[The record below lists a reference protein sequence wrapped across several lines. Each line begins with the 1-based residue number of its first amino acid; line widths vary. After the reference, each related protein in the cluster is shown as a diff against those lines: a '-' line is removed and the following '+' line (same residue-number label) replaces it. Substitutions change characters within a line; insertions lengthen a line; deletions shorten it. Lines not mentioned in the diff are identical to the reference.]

1 MTKQLIIVVHGVGVK
16 EAGVSAD
23 LLATALDDTPEYNA
37 DLTRSRASEPRFRPH
52 SSDDFHLREKIEY
65 NAGGKRQVFPA
76 RIRRYRRINESS
88 KRPPDER
95 VVADFY
101 WGDISNIASGL
112 PGLLLGLW
120 KTILGLSHIIRE
132 NAFSVFPAREGHD
145 WVMRRLAGFA
155 ALTIH
160 GPIAA
165 INIVLL
171 IGVFLNLG
179 LGKLISEN
187 PPHAVWATGLVSAA
201 LGIYLSKT
209 SPVFLTRFLGGWLT
223 IIALIFLVLSW
234 TLPER
239 GIGLGIVGGFTDDTI
254 VSQACGFAKE
264 KGICA
269 DQSKGIFLQ
278 GMRLIAIMS
287 YLFVVT
293 IGTAIVL
300 SVAELLRYVKHPTKM
315 PHSIVSATIALMLL
329 LWIIVIG
336 AIWAVLTNT
345 IPSLIPNEI
354 PLQGILGAIVYCIA
368 GFVALAVGALIAFI
382 RTKIWAA
389 KFNPDDYIDKSNR
402 SAAEKLADTNRMI
415 TSSFILWPLRA
426 FLVALALFVA
436 FTTTKLYQLP
446 LFEEQ
451 LAGPLIGTKEDTFA
465 GALLLLAT
473 IGGLAV
479 AAGQAPLRAGLGIAI
494 DVITWLNDHS
504 WNSAERGQ
512 TGHKTVFESILPMI
526 FYGNLENQNQG
537 YWRRDRIKQRFD
549 VLATQLIRDE
559 RPDRL
564 VIISHSQGTVVAID
578 VLNSEGLRYLEMMPE
593 GGAISLATMGSP
605 YTHVHNHYFTRAF
618 ADIDEMANIAPVN
631 RGGILS
637 DWLNIFRIDDF
648 VGTHIDP
655 TGTWPREKAVPA
667 NGHTYYWVDEKVFP
681 LLKEFTKLPEVT
693 PS

>member
-23 LLATALDDTPEYNA
+23 LLATALDDTPEQNKNLKRTEVNA
-37 DLTRSRASEPRFRPH
+37 SRLRPH
-52 SSDDFHLREKIEY
+52 SSDDFHLREMSEY
-65 NAGGKRQVFPA
+65 NHDGKRQVFPA
-76 RIRRYRRINESS
+76 RIRRYRQVKNQSTEILH
-88 KRPPDER
+88 ER

-132 NAFSVFPAREGHD
+132 NAFSVFPAKGGYD

-179 LGKLISEN
+179 IGKILFEN
-187 PPHAVWATGLVSAA
+187 PPHAIWATGLVSAA
-201 LGIYLSKT
+201 LGIYLSKK

-223 IIALIFLVLSW
+223 LVALIFLILSW
-234 TLPER
+234 ALPDK
-239 GIGLGIVGGFTDDTI
+239 GIGLGIVGGFNDDAI
-254 VSQACGFAKE
+254 VNQACGFATD
-264 KGICA
+264 KGLCES
-269 DQSKGIFLQ
+269 QSKGIFLH
-278 GMRLIAIMS
+278 GMRLITIMS
-287 YLFVVT
+287 YLFVAT
-293 IGTAIVL
+293 IGAAVIL
-300 SVAELLRYVKHPTKM
+300 SVAELARYIKNPTKM
-315 PHSIVSATIALMLL
+315 PPSIVSATIALMLL

-336 AIWAVLTNT
+336 AIWAVLSNT
-345 IPSLIPNEI
+345 VPNLIPDKI

-368 GFVALAVGALIAFI
+368 GFVALAVGALIAFV
-382 RTKIWAA
+382 RTKVWAA

-402 SAAEKLADTNRMI
+402 SVAEKLADTNRMI
-415 TSSFILWPLRA
+415 TSGFILWPLRA
-426 FLVALALFVA
+426 FLAALAVFVA
-436 FTTTKLYQLP
+436 FATVKLYQLP
-446 LFEEQ
+446 LTEEQ
-451 LAGPLIGTKEDTFA
+451 IAAQLIGTNEDTFA

-512 TGHKTVFESILPMI
+512 TGHKTVFERVLPKV
-526 FYGNLENQNQG
+526 FSGNPDNKNQG
-537 YWRRDRIKQRFD
+537 YWRRNRIKQRFD

-578 VLNSEGLRYLEMMPE
+578 VLNSEGGRYRAMMPE

-618 ADIDEMANIAPVN
+618 ADIDKMSTIASVAE
-631 RGGILS
+631 GGVLT

-655 TGTWPREKAVPA
+655 TGKWPREKAVAA
-667 NGHTYYWVDEKVFP
+667 NGHTYYWVDENVFP
-681 LLKEFTKLPEVT
+681 ELKEFTKLSVT
-693 PS
+693 